1 MFGITDLSTYII
13 GTIAIILL
21 PGPNSMYCLAMAGQH
36 GIKTGY
42 RVVAGILL
50 GDGMLMLATAL
61 GAGAVLKAVPELFHT
76 VKLVGGLYLAY
87 IGWGLLRGA
96 VQKWLARPPQAVAA
110 AAQAASAPKH
120 VFKRALLLSLTNP
133 KAILFFAALFPKFLN
148 PAAPLLPQYGLLTVS
163 FFVQFVNPAYAH
175 PLLSFLVLALIL
187 QITSFAYLSLLVFSG
202 SRLAAAFR
210 RQRRVSAAGMGAVG
224 LLFIGFAVKLWL
236 AEL

>member
-120 VFKRALLLSLTNP
+120 VFKRALLLSLTDP
-133 KAILFFAALFPKFLN
+133 KAILF
-148 PAAPLLPQYGLLTVS
+148 LLS

-210 RQRRVSAAGMGAVG
+210 RQRRVSAVGMGAVG

>member
-13 GTIAIILL
+13 GTIAVILL

-133 KAILFFAALFPKFLN
+133 KAILF
-148 PAAPLLPQYGLLTVS
+148 LLS

-210 RQRRVSAAGMGAVG
+210 RQRRVSAVGMGAVG

>member
-13 GTIAIILL
+13 GTIAVILL

-50 GDGMLMLATAL
+50 GDGVLMLATAL

-133 KAILFFAALFPKFLN
+133 KAILF
-148 PAAPLLPQYGLLTVS
+148 LLS

-210 RQRRVSAAGMGAVG
+210 RQRRVSAVGMGAVG

>member
-50 GDGMLMLATAL
+50 GDGVLMLATAL

-133 KAILFFAALFPKFLN
+133 KAILF
-148 PAAPLLPQYGLLTVS
+148 LLS

-210 RQRRVSAAGMGAVG
+210 RQRRVSAVGMGAVG

>member
-13 GTIAIILL
+13 GTIAVILL

-133 KAILFFAALFPKFLN
+133 KAILF
-148 PAAPLLPQYGLLTVS
+148 LLS
-163 FFVQFVNPAYAH
+163 FFVQFVDPAYAH

-210 RQRRVSAAGMGAVG
+210 RQRRVSAVGMGAVG

>member
-1 MFGITDLSTYII
+1 
-13 GTIAIILL
+13 
-21 PGPNSMYCLAMAGQH
+21 
-36 GIKTGY
+36 
-42 RVVAGILL
+42 
-50 GDGMLMLATAL
+50 MLMLATAL

-133 KAILFFAALFPKFLN
+133 KAILF
-148 PAAPLLPQYGLLTVS
+148 LLS